1 MISYHV
7 FLISKRLSAHTKT
20 KDSQEGGKMKKNTK
34 KSGDKMYKTVSDWGG
49 NALKKPVVRIPESD
63 GKRPGNDVGLPEDL
77 RVMHA
82 EERNPHDG

>member
-1 MISYHV
+1 
-7 FLISKRLSAHTKT
+7 
-20 KDSQEGGKMKKNTK
+20 
-34 KSGDKMYKTVSDWGG
+34 MYKTVSDWGG